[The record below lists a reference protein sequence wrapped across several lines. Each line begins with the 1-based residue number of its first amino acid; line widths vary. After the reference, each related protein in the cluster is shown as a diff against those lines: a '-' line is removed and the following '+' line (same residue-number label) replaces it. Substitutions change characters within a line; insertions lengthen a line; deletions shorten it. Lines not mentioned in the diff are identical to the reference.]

1 MGNNNATG
9 APQFVADYCNG
20 ARSGNLLPEVTTIQ
34 AAPAL
39 DEGGN
44 WIDVRYGP
52 ISLTGD
58 YHIGATLARTRTG
71 APVAAARPDAT
82 STGSRG
88 RSRCSRYVRTAA
100 PMRGRRCS

>member
-1 MGNNNATG
+1 
-9 APQFVADYCNG
+9 VAG
-20 ARSGNLLPEVTTIQ
+20 ITTLQ

-58 YHIGATLARTRTG
+58 YHIANNSQARSN
-71 APVAAARPDAT
+71 ANAAAAPATDFDGEGRPQGPGVD
-82 STGSRG
+82 RG
-88 RSRCSRYVRTAA
+88 ADDR
-100 PMRGRRCS
+100 P